1 MESAYNYTHPRA
13 AAACDGYQ
21 RCIHMQKHK
30 QSATAGLDK
39 GIRVCFDPA
48 LLIHPCTHMQ
58 TQTQTHSLSAGS
70 DPSISSFDPDQVL
83 LQMILL

>member
-1 MESAYNYTHPRA
+1 MESVYNYTHPRA

-58 TQTQTHSLSAGS
+58 TQTQTHSLSQQ
-70 DPSISSFDPDQVL
+70 DQIQALVVL
-83 LQMILL
+83 ILIKCCFR